1 MSKQFWNLA
10 VLITVFVAVGCDRG
24 TDAERKAID
33 QAQQAAAEGSQ
44 AAADSQ
50 NATDEQAKA
59 ATEDATAAA
68 DESKADVDEQISA
81 ADEPI
86 VAAETA
92 KSREFEFTYGA
103 AVNELPA
110 GAKVRVWIPVPQS
123 NEYQQV
129 EQIGQSLPAEPS
141 VGTESKF
148 GNKILYFETAAPESG
163 AFDFSV
169 TYQVN
174 RNEVLGLKS
183 KSDAGISEAERK
195 LFLAPDAKVPID
207 GKPVELLAGL
217 DLPADNPLK
226 LGELLYNKVDD
237 HMKYDKSRPG
247 YGNGDSVWA
256 CDSRFGNC
264 TDFHSLFIS
273 MTRSQGV
280 PSRFEIGFPL
290 PPERGEGDI
299 GGYHCWALFYA
310 DGHGWVPVD
319 ISEADKHPDMK
330 NYYFGNLTEDR
341 VTFSTGRDLT
351 LVPKQDGEPLNFFVY
366 PYVEVDGQVW
376 PNDKM
381 EKHFKF
387 KDV

>member
-1 MSKQFWNLA
+1 MSKQVWKAA
-10 VLITVFVAVGCDRG
+10 VLVLVSAAVGCNRPA
-24 TDAERKAID
+24 DAERKAI
-33 QAQQAAAEGSQ
+33 A
-44 AAADSQ
+44 
-50 NATDEQAKA
+50 EQAKA
-59 ATEDATAAA
+59 AAEDQKAINEEPKAAADAQTAAA
-68 DESKADVDEQISA
+68 DEQQTAG
-81 ADEPI
+81 
-86 VAAETA
+86 ETA

-103 AVNELPA
+103 AVKELPA

-123 NEYQQV
+123 SEYQQV
-129 EQIGQSLPAEPS
+129 KQIGESLPSEPAIA
-141 VGTESKF
+141 TESKF

-174 RNEVLGLKS
+174 RSEVLGLKS
-183 KSDAGISEAERK
+183 KSGVELTDAERK
-195 LFLAPDAKVPID
+195 LFLAPDAKVPVD
-207 GKPVELLAGL
+207 GKPVVLLTGLELPKG
-217 DLPADNPLK
+217 NPLE
-226 LGELLYNKVDD
+226 LGERLYNKVDD

-247 YGNGDSVWA
+247 YGNGDSAWA

-273 MTRSQGV
+273 MARSQGV
-280 PSRFEIGFPL
+280 PARFEIGFPL

-330 NYYFGNLTEDR
+330 KYYFGNLTENR
-341 VTFSTGRDLT
+341 VTFSVGRDLT
-351 LVPKQDGEPLNFFVY
+351 LMPKQDAEPLNFFVY
-366 PYVEVDGQVW
+366 PHVEVDGQMW

-381 EKHFKF
+381 ERHFKF

>member
-1 MSKQFWNLA
+1 MMSRQIWTMA
-10 VLITVFVAVGCDRG
+10 VLVLVSVAAGCDRPAG
-24 TDAERKAID
+24 AERSASNE
-33 QAQQAAAEGSQ
+33 AE
-44 AAADSQ
+44 
-50 NATDEQAKA
+50 K
-59 ATEDATAAA
+59 
-68 DESKADVDEQISA
+68 
-81 ADEPI
+81 
-86 VAAETA
+86 VAAEATQAAPDNQTKVDADAKTVADNANAVADDSEAETAAQDVDNQTA
-92 KSREFEFTYGA
+92 KSRDFEFTYGA
-103 AVNELPA
+103 GVKELPE
-110 GAKVRVWIPVPQS
+110 GATVRVWIPVPQS
-123 NEYQQV
+123 SEYQQV
-129 EQIGQSLPAEPS
+129 KQVGQSLPAEPS
-141 VGTESKF
+141 VASESKF
-148 GNKILYFETAAPESG
+148 GNKILYFETKAPESG

-169 TYQVN
+169 TYQVK
-174 RNEVLGLKS
+174 RQEVLGLKS
-183 KSDAGISEAERK
+183 KNGAELSDAERK

-217 DLPADNPLK
+217 DLPKDDPLK

-256 CDSRFGNC
+256 CDSHFGNC

-280 PSRFEIGFPL
+280 PARFEIGFPL

-330 NYYFGNLTEDR
+330 KYYFGNLTENR
-341 VTFSTGRDLT
+341 VTFSTGRDIT

-366 PYVEVDGQVW
+366 PYVEVDGQAW

-381 EKHFKF
+381 EKQFKF

>member
-1 MSKQFWNLA
+1 MSKRIWKVA
-10 VLITVFVAVGCDRG
+10 VLVLVSAAVGCNRPA
-24 TDAERKAID
+24 DAERKAI
-33 QAQQAAAEGSQ
+33 A
-44 AAADSQ
+44 
-50 NATDEQAKA
+50 EQAKA
-59 ATEDATAAA
+59 AAEDQKAINEESKAAA
-68 DESKADVDEQISA
+68 DEQNA
-81 ADEPI
+81 
-86 VAAETA
+86 AAEMA

-103 AVNELPA
+103 AVKKLPA

-123 NEYQQV
+123 NEYQQAKQV
-129 EQIGQSLPAEPS
+129 GQSLPSGPAIA
-141 VGTESKF
+141 TETKF
-148 GNKILYFETAAPESG
+148 GNKILYFETKAPESG
-163 AFDFSV
+163 AFNFSV
-169 TYQVN
+169 TYQVE
-174 RNEVLGLKS
+174 RSEVLGLKS
-183 KSDAGISEAERK
+183 KSGAELTEAERK
-195 LFLAPDAKVPID
+195 LFLAPEAKVPIT
-207 GKPVELLAGL
+207 GKPVVLLTGL
-217 DLPADNPLK
+217 KLPKDNPLR

-273 MTRSQGV
+273 MARSQGV
-280 PSRFEIGFPL
+280 PARFEIGFPL

-319 ISEADKHPDMK
+319 ISEADKHPEMK
-330 NYYFGNLTEDR
+330 KYYFGNLTENR

-351 LVPKQDGEPLNFFVY
+351 LAPKQDAEPLNFFVY
-366 PYVEVDGQVW
+366 PHVEVDGQVW

-381 EKHFKF
+381 EKRFRF